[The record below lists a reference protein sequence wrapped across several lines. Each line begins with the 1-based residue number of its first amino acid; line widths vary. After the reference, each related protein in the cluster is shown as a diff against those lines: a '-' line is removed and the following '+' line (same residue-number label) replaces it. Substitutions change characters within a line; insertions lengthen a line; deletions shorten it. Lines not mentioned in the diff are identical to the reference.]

1 MTDIPTDELS
11 RAASASG
18 RGLFDAMVALE
29 HDERLDPYV
38 DDLAAVVAP
47 RLGRGAARELLGGRW
62 LGHALHPLMTD
73 LPIGFW
79 TSATVLD
86 WVGGRRAGPMAQ
98 RLVGLGVL
106 SAVPAIAT
114 GLSDWSGAP
123 RPAQRVGVVH
133 AAANGVALVA
143 FTWSWV
149 ERRRG
154 HGIRGRL
161 LALVGGGVATVG
173 GHLGGHL
180 AIARSVG
187 ARTTIEVLDGPGVAP
202 AVT

>member
-1 MTDIPTDELS
+1 MSETPISD
-11 RAASASG
+11 ASG
-18 RGLFDAMVALE
+18 SGSALFDAMVAME
-29 HDERLDPYV
+29 GDVRLDRYV
-38 DDLAAVVAP
+38 DGLAAFAAP
-47 RLGRGAARELLGGRW
+47 RVGRGATRELLGGRW
-62 LGHALHPLMTD
+62 LGHSLHPLMTD

-86 WVGGRRAGPMAQ
+86 WVGGRGAAPMAK

-106 SAVPAIAT
+106 SALPAVAT
-114 GLSDWSGAP
+114 GLSDWSSAS

-133 AAANGVALVA
+133 AAANGVALGA
-143 FTWSWV
+143 FAWSWV

-161 LALVGGGVATVG
+161 LALVGGGAATVG

-180 AIARSVG
+180 AIARGVG
-187 ARTTIEVLDGPGVAP
+187 VRATVEVLDDVSGEA
-202 AVT
+202 ATA